1 MDPHFKIITPVY
13 NSESWIAKCIASVK
27 DQSCGNFVQV
37 IVDDCSTDDT
47 LKIALSETQG
57 DERFKVVRKE
67 KRLGALHSHIVGTR
81 FLCETAEK
89 EDIIVH
95 LDGDDWLY
103 DNEVLKTVLKVYKND
118 ECLATYGSYESTDDN
133 FPCVCHAKD
142 PNVGYRQYIKI
153 GWPFSHLRTFKKFL
167 WDQLKMSD
175 LVDSNGNLFSCACD
189 VAIMCP
195 ILEMAG
201 DRVSFIKDKLYV
213 YNRDN
218 PLNDDKVGLRDQA
231 RCAFEVAA
239 KSSYNKL

>member
-1 MDPHFKIITPVY
+1 MDQRFKIITPVY
-13 NSESWIAKCIASVK
+13 NSQDWIAKCIDSVRN
-27 DQSCGNFVQV
+27 QSCKDFVQV

-57 DERFKVVRKE
+57 DKRFKVLRKE
-67 KRLGALHSHIVGTR
+67 KRLGALNSHITGTK
-81 FLCETAEK
+81 FLCETTEK

-103 DNEVLKTVLKVYKND
+103 DNEVLKTVSEVYKND
-118 ECLATYGSYESTDDN
+118 NCWATYGNYVSTDKN
-133 FPCVCHAKD
+133 FPCVCREKD
-142 PNVGYRQYIKI
+142 PNKGYRQYIWT
-153 GWPFSHLRTFKKFL
+153 GWIFSHLRTFKKFL
-167 WDQLKMSD
+167 WDKLKMSD
-175 LVDSNGNLFSCACD
+175 LVDSNGDLFSCACD

-201 DRVSFIKDKLYV
+201 DKVTYIKDNLYV

-231 RCAFEVAA
+231 RCALEVA
-239 KSSYNKL
+239 KKEVYHPL